1 MSGSRSN
8 NGKKTYCP
16 ERNTKSTG
24 YGIATGVA
32 VFLMALLLAGST
44 NISAHP
50 AYAQHPLMPRHSTG
64 SHVLKMPGQGTTTN
78 GMNNNMSMFDVFKS
92 AKNIT
97 GSVNIIKLANTA
109 LAQNLNTSLAD
120 AIHNAQQN
128 VGGNQSTAVAAHL
141 TMVNGYLVYRV
152 VVLGNDGMIHFV
164 LVDPGNGSIL
174 DTHSFTLQ
182 QVITMILVAIHRPY
196 MQMGMMQHMGM
207 MHGSPEM
214 PNMESMMPQNNW
226 NMADMTMPT
235 K

>member
-1 MSGSRSN
+1 M
-8 NGKKTYCP
+8 
-16 ERNTKSTG
+16 
-24 YGIATGVA
+24 ILVA
-32 VFLMALLLAGST
+32 IHRPYMQMGMMQHMGMMHGST
-44 NISAHP
+44 AINNMTMGEMQGMAP
-50 AYAQHPLMPRHSTG
+50 MMQQNM
-64 SHVLKMPGQGTTTN
+64 GQMSSQTTTN
-78 GMNNNMSMFDVFKS
+78 GMNDNMSMFDVFKS